1 MRSLALLSF
10 LIISIQTQA
19 QVPGREGY
27 DLWGSSFGE
36 NKQWWVYG
44 NKVLVRN
51 DSSSTGKVIDTVFLG
66 DKVELLRKTSAFSTN
81 NNIYAPWVEVKYG
94 AGKKGYVW
102 LGLMAFQ
109 QLNKGDTSFLY
120 GLEKIAASTRVPGFE
135 ETKYYIGI
143 KAACNNKLLDKKE
156 WAIAG
161 DESSSFAESK
171 LLGNMG
177 LANTHEILRINI
189 GGEACGIPTN
199 YYYHG
204 WNGQRLLSLPGKY
217 TVGDADVFY
226 HSETLLFPAEKGGL
240 PGYIIKLVQEEEML
254 EEETATRP
262 ARYKKKTGREKYV
275 WNGEYAVKVK

>member
-1 MRSLALLSF
+1 MRLLPIFSF
-10 LIISIQTQA
+10 LIISCITQA
-19 QVPGREGY
+19 QTPEREGY
-27 DLWGSSFGE
+27 DLWGSGFGE
-36 NKQWWVYG
+36 VKQWRVYG
-44 NKVLVRN
+44 NKVMVRN
-51 DSSSTGKVIDTVFLG
+51 DSSLSGKVIDTVFLG
-66 DKVELLRKTSAFSTN
+66 DKVELIRKTSAFSTN

-109 QLNKGDTSFLY
+109 QLSKEDTSFLY
-120 GLEKIAASTRVPGFE
+120 GLEKVTTKSIEPGFE
-135 ETKYYIGI
+135 ETKFYIGI

-177 LANTHEILRINI
+177 LTNTHEVLRINL
-189 GGEACGIPTN
+189 GGEACGIPTY

-204 WNGQRLLSLPGKY
+204 WNGQRFFSLPGKY
-217 TVGDADVFY
+217 IVGDADVFY

-240 PGYIIKLVQEEEML
+240 PGYIIKLIEEEEML
-254 EEETATRP
+254 EEETATKP
-262 ARYKKKTGREKYV
+262 AKYKKKTGRERYV